1 MLATTIIAHR
11 LRNGLKL
18 YSSYAHLCHWEFHNS
33 CIFFPS
39 VFSMLY
45 KTTTV
50 LTSDLLQEIKVLR
63 TLKHPNIVQ
72 YYGSE
77 VVGILL
83 HVLQLIKTNQYKY
96 TEFGNNVC
104 AFAD

>member
-1 MLATTIIAHR
+1 
-11 LRNGLKL
+11 
-18 YSSYAHLCHWEFHNS
+18 
-33 CIFFPS
+33 
-39 VFSMLY
+39 MLY

-77 VVGILL
+77 VVGVFL
-83 HVLQLIKTNQYKY
+83 HVLQLI
-96 TEFGNNVC
+96 EE
-104 AFAD
+104 

>member
-1 MLATTIIAHR
+1 
-11 LRNGLKL
+11 
-18 YSSYAHLCHWEFHNS
+18 
-33 CIFFPS
+33 
-39 VFSMLY
+39 MLY

-83 HVLQLIKTNQYKY
+83 HVIYNLLKSNQYKY